1 MKSVEINIYEKIE
14 SVKIYS
20 GNTLTE
26 IKEKVINFLNSIINV
41 EVLYSNNNYYYNHNN
56 WHNFTN
62 VKKEIVDCKTI
73 EDLKK
78 MLKEK
83 YDLIF
88 EVKIEDMRNNINE

>member
-41 EVLYSNNNYYYNHNN
+41 EVLYINNNYYYNHNN
-56 WHNFTN
+56 
-62 VKKEIVDCKTI
+62 
-73 EDLKK
+73 
-78 MLKEK
+78 
-83 YDLIF
+83 
-88 EVKIEDMRNNINE
+88 